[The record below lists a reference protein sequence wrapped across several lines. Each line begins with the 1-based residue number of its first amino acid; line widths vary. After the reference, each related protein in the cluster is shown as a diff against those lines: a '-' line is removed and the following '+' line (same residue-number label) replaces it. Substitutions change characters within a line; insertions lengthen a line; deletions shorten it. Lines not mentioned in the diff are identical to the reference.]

1 MKLFTLAMI
10 EHTVDCTDYYV
21 RTFGNYTTKK
31 RWVDFVPDELLCVIG
46 IVIFMGLVQLPSQRD
61 YWKPESKGITLP
73 IRNYMSYDRFT
84 SIVRNLTH
92 TTKEKKDQPKFGE
105 PGFDKLW
112 RIAEHL
118 AMFLQ
123 AIGDAYVLGMW
134 ASIDEM
140 MIAFKGYSPIRT

>member
-1 MKLFTLAMI
+1 MQLFTLAMI

-21 RTFGNYTTKK
+21 RNFGNYTTKK
-31 RWVDFVPDELLCVIG
+31 RWTDLVPDELLCVIG

-92 TTKEKKDQPKFGE
+92 TTKEKKDQPKYGE

-112 RIAEHL
+112 RTAEHPDNISRCAL
-118 AMFLQ
+118 RLPALSAAWPRRPPRLD
-123 AIGDAYVLGMW
+123 AILN
-134 ASIDEM
+134 
-140 MIAFKGYSPIRT
+140 